1 MQSRVASNLLF
12 FTSLSPRKA
21 TLLLWTRFW
30 MNFIE
35 FQELWSTT
43 YRDFLSKIEKWMNV
57 ELKHNSILM
66 TFLSFLSFQNFP
78 IFQNSIYK
86 RKMHSRGEAV
96 ATLDAYVANGR
107 RLTGGGNLARLS
119 LMHKSPQ
126 FLHRDEFTLRI
137 FGSSVF
143 NRKNL

>member
-1 MQSRVASNLLF
+1 
-12 FTSLSPRKA
+12 
-21 TLLLWTRFW
+21 
-30 MNFIE
+30 
-35 FQELWSTT
+35 
-43 YRDFLSKIEKWMNV
+43 
-57 ELKHNSILM
+57 
-66 TFLSFLSFQNFP
+66 
-78 IFQNSIYK
+78 
-86 RKMHSRGEAV
+86 MHSRGEAV